1 MTLKFKLGK
10 QKKDGSC
17 PLQIRFKD
25 KGRDSI
31 ISVSGVF
38 VYPKFWL
45 KEHSRVSTNHPASNE
60 INEKIA
66 DREKKLL
73 EIRAKYSIGTINFD
87 IAKRMLSNSSVL
99 DSIHAFIDVYCVGI
113 KPEITVINYRNV
125 VKAFS
130 YHTGIKEPL
139 FSDITHEN
147 FIRIKKSLDEKGRS
161 KQTLNSYLKNIKA
174 ICNYAKKKKITFY
187 DFDFDSDWGNKK
199 VKITPSSVTSKQIK
213 EAIDRI
219 KVHAK
224 KKKSPG
230 YLLRDFEAIGIWL
243 LMFAMRGL
251 LPKDICQ
258 LSSRNLD
265 YDFEREILIHKKRV
279 PDKIVAL
286 DGNRHIYNHDRS
298 KSGNSMRML
307 LVPPIQNLITMLQNM
322 ISSSHPSLSF
332 FSKDD
337 FKFGHNGIIFKKPID
352 EIDFMRLFNGDVNIS
367 KNYRNLFRNYNN
379 HLTYL
384 KMPSFKTARSTFMTT
399 STNLD
404 ISPAIGRAMMGQ
416 TDQTISIHYNDFGGP
431 DLFKRVTEAHIKT
444 LQGFRFVE
452 LFNHWLKTHDEIFE
466 TRAFRY
472 FGLSKNSNL
481 FYSKFLDRLDSIIRR
496 KKIMVKSRNI

>member
-1 MTLKFKLGK
+1 MTLNFKLGR
-10 QKKDGSC
+10 QKKDGTC

-25 KGRDSI
+25 KGKDSI

-38 VYPKFWL
+38 IYQKYWL
-45 KEHSRVSTNHPASNE
+45 KQHNRVSSHHPIANE

-66 DREKKLL
+66 EREKKLI
-73 EIRAKYSIGTINFD
+73 EIRGKYTIGTISYD

-99 DSIHAFIDVYCVGI
+99 DSIHAFIDAYCEGI
-113 KPEITVINYRNV
+113 KFETNVTNYRNA

-130 YHTGIKEPL
+130 FHTGIKEPL
-139 FSDITHEN
+139 FTDITHEN
-147 FIRIKKSLDEKGRS
+147 FIRVKNSLDEKGRS

-174 ICNYAKKKKITFY
+174 ICNYAKKKKITFQ

-199 VKITPSSVTSKQIK
+199 VKIKPVAVSSKHIK

-219 KVHAK
+219 KIHASQK
-224 KKKSPG
+224 KNPG
-230 YLLRDFEAIGIWL
+230 FILRDFEAIGIWM

-258 LSSRNLD
+258 LSSRHLD
-265 YDFEREILIHKKRV
+265 YDFESEILVHKKRI

-307 LVPPIQNLITMLQNM
+307 LVPPIQPLIAVLQDM
-322 ISSSHPSLSF
+322 ISTSHPKLAF
-332 FSKDD
+332 FSADD
-337 FKFGHNGIIFKKPID
+337 LKYGQEGIIFKKPID
-352 EIDFMRLFNGDVNIS
+352 KIDFMRLFNNEVNIS
-367 KNYRNLFRNYNN
+367 KNYKNLFRNYNT
-379 HLTYL
+379 HLSNL
-384 KMPSFKTARSTFMTT
+384 KMPSFKSARATFMTT
-399 STNLD
+399 ATNLD

-431 DLFKRVTEAHIKT
+431 ELFKRVTEAHIKT
-444 LQGFRFVE
+444 LEGFHFVE
-452 LFNHWLKTHDEIFE
+452 LFNHWLKTYDDVFGKG
-466 TRAFRY
+466 ALSY
-472 FGLSKNSNL
+472 FGLRSNSKL
-481 FYSKFLDRLDSIIRR
+481 FYSKFTNKLEYIIRT
-496 KKIMVKSRNI
+496 KKVVLKSRNI

>member
-1 MTLKFKLGK
+1 MTLNFKLGR
-10 QKKDGSC
+10 QKKDGTC

-38 VYPKFWL
+38 IHKNYWL
-45 KEHSRVSTNHPASNE
+45 KQHNRVSSNHPIANE

-66 DREKKLL
+66 EREKKLI
-73 EIRAKYSIGTINFD
+73 EIRGKYAIGTISYD

-99 DSIHAFIDVYCVGI
+99 DSIHAFINAYCDGI
-113 KPEITVINYRNV
+113 KSETNVANYRNA

-130 YHTGIKEPL
+130 FHTGIKEPL
-139 FSDITHEN
+139 FTDITHEN
-147 FIRIKKSLDEKGRS
+147 FIRVKNSLDEKGRS

-174 ICNYAKKKKITFY
+174 ICNYAKKKKITFQ

-199 VKITPSSVTSKQIK
+199 VKIKPVAVSSKQIK

-219 KVHAK
+219 KIHATQK
-224 KKKSPG
+224 KNPG
-230 YLLRDFEAIGIWL
+230 FILRDFEAIGIWM

-258 LSSRNLD
+258 LSSRHLD
-265 YDFEREILIHKKRV
+265 YDFEKEILVHKERV
-279 PDKIVAL
+279 PNKIVAI

-307 LVPPIQNLITMLQNM
+307 LVPPIQSIIGLLQEM
-322 ISSSHPSLSF
+322 ISSSHPKLSF
-332 FSKDD
+332 FSSDD
-337 FKFGHNGIIFKKPID
+337 FRYGHKGIIFKKPI
-352 EIDFMRLFNGDVNIS
+352 EKIDFMRLFSEDVNFS
-367 KNYRNLFRNYNN
+367 KNHKNLFRNYNT
-379 HLTYL
+379 HLSNL
-384 KMPSFKTARSTFMTT
+384 KIPSFKSARATFMTT
-399 STNLD
+399 STHLD

-431 DLFKRVTEAHIKT
+431 ELFKRITEAHIKT

-452 LFNHWLKTHDEIFE
+452 LFNHWLKTYDEIFGKG
-466 TRAFRY
+466 AYKY
-472 FGLSKNSNL
+472 FGISENSNL
-481 FYSKFLDRLDSIIRR
+481 FYSKFTKRLGRIIRI
-496 KKIMVKSRNI
+496 KKVMVKSRII